1 MKLKDIFQTTEE
13 QTAEFVI
20 PEGVYPDTAGAV
32 VVFRLPTPREAL
44 DLAERNLT
52 GLEAEHAL
60 IALVLKEIRRGDE
73 VLPAAEIDL
82 EALPVPVW
90 RFIDQCAAGVIAHG
104 RSHAGEAL
112 RGWQKRQ
119 SKAANSTGRSWIS

>member
-1 MKLKDIFQTTEE
+1 MRLRDIFQTTDE

-20 PEGVYPDTAGAV
+20 PDGVYPNTAGAV
-32 VVFRLPTPREAL
+32 VVFRLPSPREAL
-44 DLAERNLT
+44 DLAEQDLT
-52 GLEAEHAL
+52 GLAAEHAL
-60 IALVLKEIRRGDE
+60 ISLVLKEIRRDGE
-73 VLPAAEIDL
+73 VLPAEEIDL

-104 RSHAGEAL
+104 RAQAGEAL

-119 SKAANSTGRSWIS
+119 S